1 MFFELLLYK
10 LIDILDFGMVHFDLK
25 QNVAKHVR
33 IPPKPKP
40 KKRRV
45 GRYTGLTNR
54 SKKAIVTLK
63 DGQTIDLG

>member
-1 MFFELLLYK
+1 MNNGKRKAEKGKASDYGAVIHK

-40 KKRRV
+40 KQR
-45 GRYTGLTNR
+45 
-54 SKKAIVTLK
+54 
-63 DGQTIDLG
+63 